1 MKKKE
6 LKKNLRNTEE
16 ALLMMYSAY
25 LECRKATVSVSNE
38 NATLKSQYIAAEYKA
53 ITATGLLTKEQRERL
68 GFPGFVVLSDRN

>member
-38 NATLKSQYIAAEYKA
+38 NATLKSQ
-53 ITATGLLTKEQRERL
+53 
-68 GFPGFVVLSDRN
+68 

>member
-38 NATLKSQYIAAEYKA
+38 NVTLKSQYIAADHKA